1 MKDRRLKM
9 DHITLGVCYYPEHWP
24 EDMWQADLQEMK
36 RCGIEVIRIAEFA
49 WNKFEPQEGVYTFDF
64 FDRFME
70 VAEKENMKVIFCTP
84 TATPPLWLTEKYPEV
99 LNADLDGNTYYHG
112 TRRHYNLTSPVYRE
126 FSRKITEKLAEH
138 YVNHP
143 RIIGWQLDNEI
154 NCEMD
159 VYYSESDHTAFR
171 RYMKKKY
178 ETLERLNEA
187 MGTVFW
193 NQTYT
198 DWEQVHLTRR
208 TNTYGQT
215 NPHFQLEEKRF
226 IAASAAE
233 FFHIQS
239 EVIRKWQKKYG
250 REDQFITTNGLFRH
264 IDYQQVV
271 DESMDFITFDNYP
284 AFAYENILVPE
295 QTNGMKD
302 RNSSQML
309 ARTRS
314 ISPVFGIMEQ
324 QSGAGGWNCRM
335 MMPMPKPG
343 QMRLWSL
350 QAIAHGAD
358 FVSYFRWRTATV
370 GTEIYWHGL
379 HDYDNRENRRVR
391 ELIQTAETVKK
402 ISPYVTGQLFR
413 APIAILIDYD
423 NEWDGE
429 NDIWHGPLRE
439 KSMDGLFCA
448 LQKTHIPYDLVNL
461 REDVTPE
468 DLARYQ
474 VAFYPHSTIFTKRQ
488 KEVLEKAVEMGLTLL
503 FGCRSGYKDET
514 GRCYTMPM
522 PGYVGE
528 LTGCQVEE
536 YTYVSHFD
544 TEVCIAWQD
553 KQAGAREF
561 HDVLEV
567 TDGQVE
573 AVFSGR
579 GCHYDGKPAIVFKK
593 TGKGCAYYVGT
604 IFTEELARMIVET
617 MELTKLSPAY
627 GEIKLPETVEL
638 CRRGDVTFLLNY
650 EETPARICLKE
661 RKIDLLTGEEVQGE
675 AEIPARDVKILK

>member
-1 MKDRRLKM
+1 M
-9 DHITLGVCYYPEHWP
+9 
-24 EDMWQADLQEMK
+24 Q
-36 RCGIEVIRIAEFA
+36 
-49 WNKFEPQEGVYTFDF
+49 
-64 FDRFME
+64 
-70 VAEKENMKVIFCTP
+70 VIFCTP
-84 TATPPLWLTEKYPEV
+84 TATPPAWLTEKYPEV
-99 LNADLDGNTYYHG
+99 LNCDIYGHPVYHG
-112 TRRHYNLTSPVYRE
+112 MRKHHNMTSPVYLD
-126 FSRKITEKLAEH
+126 FVKKIVEH
-138 YVNHP
+138 IAAHYSAHP
-143 RIIGWQLDNEI
+143 AIIGWQIDNEV
-154 NCEMD
+154 NCETNS
-159 VYYSESDHTAFR
+159 YHAPSDHEAFR
-171 RYMKKKY
+171 KY
-178 ETLERLNEA
+178 LKEKYGTLENLNRA
-187 MGTVFW
+187 MGTTFW

-198 DWEQVHLTRR
+198 DWEQVHLSRYTLA
-208 TNTYGQT
+208 NSN
-215 NPHFQLEEKRF
+215 NPHMMLEEKRF
-226 IAASAAE
+226 ISEAAINYIG
-233 FFHIQS
+233 IQADI
-239 EVIRKWQKKYG
+239 IRKY
-250 REDQFITTNGLFRH
+250 RRSEQFITTNGLFGVLDNH
-264 IDYQQVV
+264 KLVK
-271 DESMDFITFDNYP
+271 EKLDFMTYDSYP
-284 AFAYENILVPE
+284 NFAFAMEGSKLS
-295 QTNGMKD
+295 QRSLRD
-302 RNSSQML
+302 RETSFNL
-309 ARTRS
+309 AKTRS
-314 ISPVFGIMEQ
+314 VSNRFGIMEQ
-324 QSGAGGWNCRM
+324 QSGPGGWNTRLLQ
-335 MMPMPKPG
+335 PAPKPG
-343 QMRLWSL
+343 QLRLWTFQS
-350 QAIAHGAD
+350 IAHGAD

-579 GCHYDGKPAIVFKK
+579 GCHYDGKPAIVSKK

>member
-70 VAEKENMKVIFCTP
+70 VAEKKGMKVIFCTP

-143 RIIGWQLDNEI
+143 WIIGWQLDNEI

-402 ISPYVTGQLFR
+402 NQ
-413 APIAILIDYD
+413 
-423 NEWDGE
+423 
-429 NDIWHGPLRE
+429 PLCDR
-439 KSMDGLFCA
+439 
-448 LQKTHIPYDLVNL
+448 TVIPGTD
-461 REDVTPE
+461 
-468 DLARYQ
+468 
-474 VAFYPHSTIFTKRQ
+474 
-488 KEVLEKAVEMGLTLL
+488 
-503 FGCRSGYKDET
+503 
-514 GRCYTMPM
+514 
-522 PGYVGE
+522 
-528 LTGCQVEE
+528 
-536 YTYVSHFD
+536 SHFD
-544 TEVCIAWQD
+544 RLWQ
-553 KQAGAREF
+553 
-561 HDVLEV
+561 
-567 TDGQVE
+567 
-573 AVFSGR
+573 
-579 GCHYDGKPAIVFKK
+579 
-593 TGKGCAYYVGT
+593 
-604 IFTEELARMIVET
+604 
-617 MELTKLSPAY
+617 
-627 GEIKLPETVEL
+627 
-638 CRRGDVTFLLNY
+638 
-650 EETPARICLKE
+650 
-661 RKIDLLTGEEVQGE
+661 
-675 AEIPARDVKILK
+675 

>member
-1 MKDRRLKM
+1 
-9 DHITLGVCYYPEHWP
+9 
-24 EDMWQADLQEMK
+24 
-36 RCGIEVIRIAEFA
+36 
-49 WNKFEPQEGVYTFDF
+49 
-64 FDRFME
+64 
-70 VAEKENMKVIFCTP
+70 
-84 TATPPLWLTEKYPEV
+84 
-99 LNADLDGNTYYHG
+99 
-112 TRRHYNLTSPVYRE
+112 
-126 FSRKITEKLAEH
+126 
-138 YVNHP
+138 
-143 RIIGWQLDNEI
+143 
-154 NCEMD
+154 
-159 VYYSESDHTAFR
+159 
-171 RYMKKKY
+171 
-178 ETLERLNEA
+178 
-187 MGTVFW
+187 
-193 NQTYT
+193 
-198 DWEQVHLTRR
+198 
-208 TNTYGQT
+208 
-215 NPHFQLEEKRF
+215 
-226 IAASAAE
+226 
-233 FFHIQS
+233 
-239 EVIRKWQKKYG
+239 
-250 REDQFITTNGLFRH
+250 
-264 IDYQQVV
+264 
-271 DESMDFITFDNYP
+271 MDFITFDNYP

-503 FGCRSGYKDET
+503 FGCRSGYK
-514 GRCYTMPM
+514 R
-522 PGYVGE
+522 
-528 LTGCQVEE
+528 
-536 YTYVSHFD
+536 
-544 TEVCIAWQD
+544 
-553 KQAGAREF
+553 
-561 HDVLEV
+561 
-567 TDGQVE
+567 
-573 AVFSGR
+573 
-579 GCHYDGKPAIVFKK
+579 
-593 TGKGCAYYVGT
+593 
-604 IFTEELARMIVET
+604 
-617 MELTKLSPAY
+617 
-627 GEIKLPETVEL
+627 
-638 CRRGDVTFLLNY
+638 
-650 EETPARICLKE
+650 
-661 RKIDLLTGEEVQGE
+661 
-675 AEIPARDVKILK
+675 

>member
-49 WNKFEPQEGVYTFDF
+49 WNKFEPQEDVYTFDF

-112 TRRHYNLTSPVYRE
+112 TRRHYNLTSLVYRE

-402 ISPYVTGQLFR
+402 ISSYVTGQLFR

-488 KEVLEKAVEMGLTLL
+488 
-503 FGCRSGYKDET
+503 
-514 GRCYTMPM
+514 
-522 PGYVGE
+522 
-528 LTGCQVEE
+528 
-536 YTYVSHFD
+536 
-544 TEVCIAWQD
+544 
-553 KQAGAREF
+553 
-561 HDVLEV
+561 
-567 TDGQVE
+567 
-573 AVFSGR
+573 
-579 GCHYDGKPAIVFKK
+579 
-593 TGKGCAYYVGT
+593 
-604 IFTEELARMIVET
+604 
-617 MELTKLSPAY
+617 
-627 GEIKLPETVEL
+627 
-638 CRRGDVTFLLNY
+638 
-650 EETPARICLKE
+650 
-661 RKIDLLTGEEVQGE
+661 
-675 AEIPARDVKILK
+675 

>member
-70 VAEKENMKVIFCTP
+70 VAEKKGMKVIFCTP

-143 RIIGWQLDNEI
+143 WIIGWQLDNEI

-370 GTEIYWHGL
+370 GTEIYWHG
-379 HDYDNRENRRVR
+379 
-391 ELIQTAETVKK
+391 
-402 ISPYVTGQLFR
+402 
-413 APIAILIDYD
+413 
-423 NEWDGE
+423 
-429 NDIWHGPLRE
+429 PLRE

-474 VAFYPHSTIFTKRQ
+474 VAFYPHSTIFTKRH

-579 GCHYDGKPAIVFKK
+579 GCHYDGKPAIVSKK

-650 EETPARICLKE
+650 EETPARICLNE
-661 RKIDLLTGEEVQGE
+661 RRIDLLTGEEVQGE

>member
-1 MKDRRLKM
+1 M
-9 DHITLGVCYYPEHWP
+9 
-24 EDMWQADLQEMK
+24 
-36 RCGIEVIRIAEFA
+36 
-49 WNKFEPQEGVYTFDF
+49 
-64 FDRFME
+64 
-70 VAEKENMKVIFCTP
+70 
-84 TATPPLWLTEKYPEV
+84 
-99 LNADLDGNTYYHG
+99 
-112 TRRHYNLTSPVYRE
+112 
-126 FSRKITEKLAEH
+126 
-138 YVNHP
+138 
-143 RIIGWQLDNEI
+143 
-154 NCEMD
+154 
-159 VYYSESDHTAFR
+159 
-171 RYMKKKY
+171 
-178 ETLERLNEA
+178 
-187 MGTVFW
+187 
-193 NQTYT
+193 
-198 DWEQVHLTRR
+198 
-208 TNTYGQT
+208 
-215 NPHFQLEEKRF
+215 
-226 IAASAAE
+226 
-233 FFHIQS
+233 
-239 EVIRKWQKKYG
+239 
-250 REDQFITTNGLFRH
+250 
-264 IDYQQVV
+264 
-271 DESMDFITFDNYP
+271 
-284 AFAYENILVPE
+284 
-295 QTNGMKD
+295 
-302 RNSSQML
+302 
-309 ARTRS
+309 
-314 ISPVFGIMEQ
+314 
-324 QSGAGGWNCRM
+324 
-335 MMPMPKPG
+335 
-343 QMRLWSL
+343 
-350 QAIAHGAD
+350 
-358 FVSYFRWRTATV
+358 
-370 GTEIYWHGL
+370 
-379 HDYDNRENRRVR
+379 
-391 ELIQTAETVKK
+391 
-402 ISPYVTGQLFR
+402 TGQLFR

-579 GCHYDGKPAIVFKK
+579 GCHYDGKPAIVSKK